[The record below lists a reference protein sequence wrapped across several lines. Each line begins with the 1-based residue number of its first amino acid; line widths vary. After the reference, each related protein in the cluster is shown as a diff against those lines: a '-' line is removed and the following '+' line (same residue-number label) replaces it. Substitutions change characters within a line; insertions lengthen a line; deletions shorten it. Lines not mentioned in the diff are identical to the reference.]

1 MEHTLIIILIG
12 WFVGWTFLL
21 CPLILFYGAKL
32 FRVGFVS
39 FKSSIVAS
47 LLIFMS
53 TTIVCLLA
61 LGFRVFGGNEL
72 LVRALVLFIPIPIW
86 VWVIASRLDA
96 SIGRAVGIT
105 IFSII
110 MFSITYS
117 ALRTF
122 IVQPY
127 KIPAKSMQP
136 TILKGDYVLV
146 NKYIYYFKQP
156 RRGDIVVFPYPKDP
170 VKDYIKRL
178 VALEGDTVEIR
189 DKQLFINQRML
200 QESYVVYVEPSTVD
214 QRDNFGPTNV
224 PPNSVFVLGD
234 NRDRSA
240 DSRFWGFVDS
250 GKVKGRADTIYWS
263 WDQEN
268 FRVRWK
274 RIGMALN

>member
-1 MEHTLIIILIG
+1 
-12 WFVGWTFLL
+12 
-21 CPLILFYGAKL
+21 
-32 FRVGFVS
+32 
-39 FKSSIVAS
+39 
-47 LLIFMS
+47 
-53 TTIVCLLA
+53 
-61 LGFRVFGGNEL
+61 
-72 LVRALVLFIPIPIW
+72 
-86 VWVIASRLDA
+86 
-96 SIGRAVGIT
+96 
-105 IFSII
+105 
-110 MFSITYS
+110 
-117 ALRTF
+117 
-122 IVQPY
+122 
-127 KIPAKSMQP
+127 MQP